1 MLFSSMANAQA
12 YGNGSTDPNDYQY
25 RLTVTA
31 QLYRPMPKYETYNVL
46 GHTYTFMDEGHTLIE
61 GRPSLPGYDLTKYI
75 VFDYTFHSYDSVL
88 TYIPLLYNKLYELPS
103 DTLSIKI
110 SLTIVGLTMT
120 EMPFNKPIPVV
131 CIDEQYYSEYS
142 LGSIYS
148 NNYHVTADS
157 NNNFTYWANDE
168 FFVTKRMPYSSTRRQ
183 IGAILAPYQ
192 TIINLMVKQYGDPQ
206 NQLYETNE
214 TDGARKTIYTDKY
227 GDRYVFD
234 NKVSFSFVKYN
245 GIVKKDF
252 DRKTDRFS
260 ITDL

>member
-31 QLYRPMPKYETYNVL
+31 QLYRPMPKYETYNVF
-46 GHTYTFMDEGHTLIE
+46 GQTYTVMDEGHTLIE

-88 TYIPLLYNKLYELPS
+88 TYIPLLYYKLFELPS

-120 EMPFNKPIPVV
+120 EIPFKKPIPVAF
-131 CIDEQYYSEYS
+131 IHEQYHREYS
-142 LGSIYS
+142 LGTIFSS
-148 NNYHVTADS
+148 KYHVTADS

-168 FFVTKRMPYSSTRRQ
+168 FFVAKRISTHRQ
-183 IGAILAPYQ
+183 IDAILAPYR

-214 TDGARKTIYTDKY
+214 TDGSRKTIYTDKY

-234 NKVSFSFVKYN
+234 NIASFSFVKYN